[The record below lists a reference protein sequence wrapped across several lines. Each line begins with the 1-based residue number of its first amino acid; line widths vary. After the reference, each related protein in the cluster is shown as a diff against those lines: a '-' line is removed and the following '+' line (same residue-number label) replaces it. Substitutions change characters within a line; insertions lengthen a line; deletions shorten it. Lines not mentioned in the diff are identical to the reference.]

1 MVAGLDRNSATL
13 MPYYI
18 YIYIYTLVIPLRLA
32 FPRHTLMFMIGRH
45 ELNRVLFLCVPQ
57 REREREIDIQKGME
71 IRRSPPLFSQG
82 QRGSLFV
89 WHLPRSFQRNEP
101 RGKWKSKTNGVGDNR
116 PWKRYASSSF
126 LLQAS
131 IVCSPSSSL
140 LEEEE
145 GRSVYSPS
153 FSPVEILLYD
163 AATTSAI
170 RIFIRTTLKALT
182 SDERGGRGVFNS
194 AIGCFYARVRKLHL
208 SFSIRSITF
217 VWFVVFGSSTA
228 GLFHGVTIL
237 IFPRWRGEDS

>member
-89 WHLPRSFQRNEP
+89 LTF
-101 RGKWKSKTNGVGDNR
+101 
-116 PWKRYASSSF
+116 ASF
-126 LLQAS
+126 LSEERAS
-131 IVCSPSSSL
+131 
-140 LEEEE
+140 
-145 GRSVYSPS
+145 RKMK
-153 FSPVEILLYD
+153 VEN
-163 AATTSAI
+163 
-170 RIFIRTTLKALT
+170 
-182 SDERGGRGVFNS
+182 ERGWG
-194 AIGCFYARVRKLHL
+194 
-208 SFSIRSITF
+208 
-217 VWFVVFGSSTA
+217 
-228 GLFHGVTIL
+228 
-237 IFPRWRGEDS
+237 

>member
-1 MVAGLDRNSATL
+1 MVVGLDRNSATL
-13 MPYYI
+13 MPY

-57 REREREIDIQKGME
+57 RERERERLIFKRGWKFDVPLPYF
-71 IRRSPPLFSQG
+71 RRDKEGVSSF
-82 QRGSLFV
+82 

-116 PWKRYASSSF
+116 PWKQYASSSF